1 MKINQFF
8 VCTIVIF
15 IASNTAAFASENN
28 KFQTSDSLLTTQMK
42 VRGITCATDLKMIAA
57 NVQKLPGIVSF
68 TPGKQGT
75 TTIFDL
81 QYNRYLVSEKEI
93 QAAIENTGSC
103 ELPDERP
110 YKVKK

>member
-1 MKINQFF
+1 MAVFF
-8 VCTIVIF
+8 
-15 IASNTAAFASENN
+15 ASQSNTYAQTNN
-28 KFQTSDSLLTTQMK
+28 TQQTPDSLSTTQVK
-42 VRGITCATDLKMIAA
+42 VKGITCATDLKMIAT

-75 TTIFDL
+75 TTVFEL

>member
-1 MKINQFF
+1 MKTLKLFF
-8 VCTIVIF
+8 WVVVIF
-15 IASNTAAFASENN
+15 F
-28 KFQTSDSLLTTQMK
+28 TSQYSAYALTNSTQQANDSLFTTQVK
-42 VRGITCATDLKMIAA
+42 VKGITCATDLKMIAS
-57 NVQKLPGIVSF
+57 NVQKLPGIIAF
-68 TPGKQGT
+68 TPGKQGPT
-75 TTIFDL
+75 TTFEL